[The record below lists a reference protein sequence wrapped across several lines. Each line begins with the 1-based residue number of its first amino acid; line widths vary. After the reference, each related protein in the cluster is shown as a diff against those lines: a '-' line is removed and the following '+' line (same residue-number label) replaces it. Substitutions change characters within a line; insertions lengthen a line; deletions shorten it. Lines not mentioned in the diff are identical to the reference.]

1 MNSFKVWGKSDLK
14 KGKKHFFHRHGKSSG
29 RRKVAVRA
37 LCLLVLFCLLAGLDS
52 LGRTYATSSKKTT
65 DLEDEKKQAEDE
77 MKRTQENLDKANE
90 QVNQLEDS
98 QAGLQKDLTSYSTKL
113 DQVKRNIKN
122 IYADIEKKE
131 AEIAQTQAALE
142 EAKAKENKQYE
153 DMKVRIRYMYENGNR
168 QAVEALLASENFQD
182 FLNRADYVQ
191 TIMEYDRNMLEVFRQ
206 TKESIAVAEEQ
217 LKDEQKALEA
227 SQDKAQAQE
236 SQLADLINNTQDGI
250 EKYADDIAE
259 AEARAKA
266 YEKKLEEQENQI
278 ENLKALIAQQ
288 KALVNGTAKVGK
300 FTYHEISQLARNS
313 SDLQI
318 MAAIIEC
325 EAGNQPYIGQLAV
338 GSVVM
343 NRVRSDKFPNT
354 IIEVIHQKSQF
365 TPVRSGRFAMVLA
378 RGASATCTQA
388 AQEVLN
394 GRNVIDALFFRTN
407 NNLID
412 GTIIGD
418 HVFY

>member
-1 MNSFKVWGKSDLK
+1 MDGKDSRK
-14 KGKKHFFHRHGKSSG
+14 
-29 RRKVAVRA
+29 RRVAVHVFC
-37 LCLLVLFCLLAGLDS
+37 LLGLICLLVRLDS
-52 LGRTYATSSKKTT
+52 LECTYVTASEKTAG
-65 DLEDEKKQAEDE
+65 LEDEKKQAEDE
-77 MKRTQENLDKANE
+77 MKRTQENLDKANQ

-113 DQVKRNIKN
+113 DQVRRNIKN

-131 AEIAQTQAALE
+131 AEISQTQAELE
-142 EAKAKENKQYE
+142 AAKAQESKQYE
-153 DMKVRIRYMYENGNR
+153 DMKVRIRYMYENGNQ
-168 QAVEALLASENFQD
+168 QAMEALFASESFQD
-182 FLNRADYVQ
+182 FLNRADYAQ
-191 TIMEYDRNMLEVFRQ
+191 AIMEYDRNMLEVFRQ
-206 TKESIAVAEEQ
+206 TKESIAATEKQ
-217 LKDEQKALEA
+217 LQEEQKALEA

-236 SQLADLINNTQDGI
+236 SNLADLINNTKDGI
-250 EKYADDIAE
+250 EKYAEDIAE

-266 YEKKLEEQENQI
+266 YEKKLEEQENQV

-288 KALVNGTAKVGK
+288 KALVNGTVKVGK

-318 MAAIIEC
+318 LAAIIEC

-343 NRVRSDKFPNT
+343 NRVRSNKFPNT

-365 TPVRSGRFAMVLA
+365 TPVKSGRFAMVLA

-407 NNLID
+407 NHLID